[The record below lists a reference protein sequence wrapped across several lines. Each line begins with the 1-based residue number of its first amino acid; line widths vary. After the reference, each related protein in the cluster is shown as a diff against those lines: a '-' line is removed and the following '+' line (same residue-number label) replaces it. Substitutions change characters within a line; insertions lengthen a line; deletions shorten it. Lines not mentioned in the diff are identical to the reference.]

1 MTNLLSQPSFCSL
14 YSILKPNHFLATR
27 KVFEAVPGTSYYLST
42 QHEPSIRRYKMVS
55 VSLEADLKMNEWRCK
70 NTTSI
75 AHAYC
80 LQLLPPDWHRQQ

>member
-1 MTNLLSQPSFCSL
+1 
-14 YSILKPNHFLATR
+14 
-27 KVFEAVPGTSYYLST
+27 
-42 QHEPSIRRYKMVS
+42 MVS